1 MTDPA
6 IEQARARVI
15 ASKRWGRTCVTAIM
29 GGFWDQGSL
38 VREATAQ
45 IDAEDIRGMK
55 EENQ

>member
-1 MTDPA
+1 MKST
-6 IEQARARVI
+6 ITRARERV
-15 ASKRWGRTCVTAIM
+15 ASSKLWGRVSERAIM